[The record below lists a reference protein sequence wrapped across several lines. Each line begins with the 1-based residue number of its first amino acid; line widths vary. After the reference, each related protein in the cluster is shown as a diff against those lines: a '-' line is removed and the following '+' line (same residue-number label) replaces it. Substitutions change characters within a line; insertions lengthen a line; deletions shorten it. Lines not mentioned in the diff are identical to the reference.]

1 MFKIVILLSS
11 FSLFLDLPR
20 HAPIDRRRL
29 FRIQQ
34 LLMST
39 RSTRVQ

>member
-1 MFKIVILLSS
+1 MFKIVVLFV
-11 FSLFLDLPR
+11 FSLLDLPR

-29 FRIQQ
+29 SRIQQ
-34 LLMST
+34 LPMST